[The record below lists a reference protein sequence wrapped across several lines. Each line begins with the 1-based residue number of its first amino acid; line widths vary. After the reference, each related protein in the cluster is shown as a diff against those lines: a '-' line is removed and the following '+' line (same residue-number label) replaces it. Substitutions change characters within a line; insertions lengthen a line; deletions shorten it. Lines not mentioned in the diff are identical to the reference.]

1 MKDFYRILGVRQNAT
16 LAEIKRAYRE
26 KVKMF
31 HPDAAGE
38 SSYQSEFTEVV
49 QAYRV
54 LSDARQRNIF
64 DESFFARIKKT
75 YSDSDSFDYYKWL
88 SERKDDE
95 SRAKFIFY
103 TLAQYTIDC
112 AKRSYKIG
120 VMDSYGKQDNFI
132 TGDYNKY
139 AEFQP
144 IVGGTAVSNV
154 YKKLCRPVD

>member
-1 MKDFYRILGVRQNAT
+1 MKKIFLSILFFLCSMTSIVFA
-16 LAEIKRAYRE
+16 
-26 KVKMF
+26 
-31 HPDAAGE
+31 
-38 SSYQSEFTEVV
+38 QSEEYTEWK
-49 QAYRV
+49 RV
-54 LSDARQRNIF
+54 
-64 DESFFARIKKT
+64 DENSYI
-75 YSDSDSFDYYKWL
+75 DSDGIVGAEDIYGFTFLLKSYNKGQY
-88 SERKDDE
+88 EPVNG
-95 SRAKFIFY
+95 KFIFY

-154 YKKLCRPVD
+154 YKNLCRPVD

>member
-1 MKDFYRILGVRQNAT
+1 MKKIFLSILFFLCSMTSIVFA
-16 LAEIKRAYRE
+16 
-26 KVKMF
+26 
-31 HPDAAGE
+31 
-38 SSYQSEFTEVV
+38 QSEEYTEWK
-49 QAYRV
+49 RV
-54 LSDARQRNIF
+54 
-64 DESFFARIKKT
+64 DENSYI
-75 YSDSDSFDYYKWL
+75 DSDVIVGAEDIYGFTFLLKSYNKGQY
-88 SERKDDE
+88 EPVNG
-95 SRAKFIFY
+95 KFIFY

>member
-1 MKDFYRILGVRQNAT
+1 MKKIFLSILFFLCSMTSTV
-16 LAEIKRAYRE
+16 
-26 KVKMF
+26 F
-31 HPDAAGE
+31 P
-38 SSYQSEFTEVV
+38 QSEEYTEWK
-49 QAYRV
+49 RV
-54 LSDARQRNIF
+54 
-64 DESFFARIKKT
+64 DENSYI
-75 YSDSDSFDYYKWL
+75 DSDGIVGAEDIYGFTFLLKSYNKGQY
-88 SERKDDE
+88 EPVNG
-95 SRAKFIFY
+95 KFIFY

-112 AKRSYKIG
+112 AKKSYKIG

>member
-1 MKDFYRILGVRQNAT
+1 MKKIFLSILFFLCSMTSIVFA
-16 LAEIKRAYRE
+16 
-26 KVKMF
+26 
-31 HPDAAGE
+31 
-38 SSYQSEFTEVV
+38 QSEEYTEWK
-49 QAYRV
+49 RV
-54 LSDARQRNIF
+54 
-64 DESFFARIKKT
+64 DENSYI
-75 YSDSDSFDYYKWL
+75 DSDGIVGAEDIYGFTFLLKSYNKGQY
-88 SERKDDE
+88 EPVNG
-95 SRAKFIFY
+95 KFIFY

-154 YKKLCRPVD
+154 YKMLCRPLD

>member
-1 MKDFYRILGVRQNAT
+1 MKKIFLSILFFLCSMTSIVFA
-16 LAEIKRAYRE
+16 
-26 KVKMF
+26 
-31 HPDAAGE
+31 
-38 SSYQSEFTEVV
+38 QSEEYTEWK
-49 QAYRV
+49 RV
-54 LSDARQRNIF
+54 
-64 DESFFARIKKT
+64 DENSYI
-75 YSDSDSFDYYKWL
+75 DSDGIVGAEDIYGFTFFLKSYNKGQY
-88 SERKDDE
+88 EPVNG
-95 SRAKFIFY
+95 KFIFY

>member
-1 MKDFYRILGVRQNAT
+1 MKKIFLSILFFLCSMTSIVFA
-16 LAEIKRAYRE
+16 
-26 KVKMF
+26 
-31 HPDAAGE
+31 
-38 SSYQSEFTEVV
+38 QSEEY
-49 QAYRV
+49 AEWKRV
-54 LSDARQRNIF
+54 
-64 DESFFARIKKT
+64 DENSYI
-75 YSDSDSFDYYKWL
+75 DSDGIVGAEDIYGFTFLLKSYNKGQY
-88 SERKDDE
+88 EPVNG
-95 SRAKFIFY
+95 KFIFY

>member
-1 MKDFYRILGVRQNAT
+1 MKKIFLSILFFLCSMTSIVFA
-16 LAEIKRAYRE
+16 
-26 KVKMF
+26 
-31 HPDAAGE
+31 
-38 SSYQSEFTEVV
+38 QSEEYTEWK
-49 QAYRV
+49 RV
-54 LSDARQRNIF
+54 
-64 DESFFARIKKT
+64 DENSYI
-75 YSDSDSFDYYKWL
+75 DSDGIVGAEDIYGFTFLLKSYNKGQY
-88 SERKDDE
+88 EPVNG
-95 SRAKFIFY
+95 KFILY

>member
-1 MKDFYRILGVRQNAT
+1 MKKIFLSILFFLCSMTPIVFA
-16 LAEIKRAYRE
+16 
-26 KVKMF
+26 
-31 HPDAAGE
+31 
-38 SSYQSEFTEVV
+38 QSEEYTEWK
-49 QAYRV
+49 RV
-54 LSDARQRNIF
+54 
-64 DESFFARIKKT
+64 DENSYI
-75 YSDSDSFDYYKWL
+75 DSDGIVGAEDIYGFTFLLKSYNKGQY
-88 SERKDDE
+88 EPVNG
-95 SRAKFIFY
+95 KFIFY

>member
-1 MKDFYRILGVRQNAT
+1 MKKIFLSILFFLCSMTSTV
-16 LAEIKRAYRE
+16 
-26 KVKMF
+26 F
-31 HPDAAGE
+31 P
-38 SSYQSEFTEVV
+38 QSEEYTEWK
-49 QAYRV
+49 RV
-54 LSDARQRNIF
+54 
-64 DESFFARIKKT
+64 DENSYI
-75 YSDSDSFDYYKWL
+75 DSDGIVGTEDIYGFTFLLKSYNKGQY
-88 SERKDDE
+88 EPVNG
-95 SRAKFIFY
+95 KFIFY

>member
-1 MKDFYRILGVRQNAT
+1 MKKIFLSILFFLCLMTSIVFA
-16 LAEIKRAYRE
+16 
-26 KVKMF
+26 
-31 HPDAAGE
+31 
-38 SSYQSEFTEVV
+38 QSEEYTEWK
-49 QAYRV
+49 RV
-54 LSDARQRNIF
+54 
-64 DESFFARIKKT
+64 DENSYI
-75 YSDSDSFDYYKWL
+75 DSDGIVGAEDIYGFTFLLKSYNKGQY
-88 SERKDDE
+88 EPVNG
-95 SRAKFIFY
+95 KFIFY

-112 AKRSYKIG
+112 AKKSYKIG

>member
-1 MKDFYRILGVRQNAT
+1 MKKIFLSILFFLCLMTSIVFA
-16 LAEIKRAYRE
+16 
-26 KVKMF
+26 
-31 HPDAAGE
+31 
-38 SSYQSEFTEVV
+38 QSEEYTEWK
-49 QAYRV
+49 RV
-54 LSDARQRNIF
+54 
-64 DESFFARIKKT
+64 DENSYI
-75 YSDSDSFDYYKWL
+75 DSDGIVGAEDIYGFTFLLKSYNKGQY
-88 SERKDDE
+88 EPVNG
-95 SRAKFIFY
+95 KFIFY

>member
-1 MKDFYRILGVRQNAT
+1 MKKIFLSILFFLCSMTSIVFA
-16 LAEIKRAYRE
+16 
-26 KVKMF
+26 
-31 HPDAAGE
+31 
-38 SSYQSEFTEVV
+38 QSEEYTEWK
-49 QAYRV
+49 RV
-54 LSDARQRNIF
+54 
-64 DESFFARIKKT
+64 DENSYI
-75 YSDSDSFDYYKWL
+75 DSDGIVGAEDIYGFTFLLKSDNKGQY
-88 SERKDDE
+88 EPVNG
-95 SRAKFIFY
+95 KFIFY

>member
-1 MKDFYRILGVRQNAT
+1 MTSIVFA
-16 LAEIKRAYRE
+16 
-26 KVKMF
+26 
-31 HPDAAGE
+31 
-38 SSYQSEFTEVV
+38 QSEEYTEWK
-49 QAYRV
+49 RV
-54 LSDARQRNIF
+54 
-64 DESFFARIKKT
+64 DENSYI
-75 YSDSDSFDYYKWL
+75 DSDGIVGAEDIYGFTFLLKSYNKGQY
-88 SERKDDE
+88 EPVNG
-95 SRAKFIFY
+95 KFIFY

-132 TGDYNKY
+132 IGDYNKY

>member
-1 MKDFYRILGVRQNAT
+1 MKKIFLSILFLLCSMTSIVFA
-16 LAEIKRAYRE
+16 
-26 KVKMF
+26 
-31 HPDAAGE
+31 
-38 SSYQSEFTEVV
+38 QSEEYTEWK
-49 QAYRV
+49 RV
-54 LSDARQRNIF
+54 
-64 DESFFARIKKT
+64 DENSYI
-75 YSDSDSFDYYKWL
+75 DSDGIVGAEDIYGFTFLLKSYNKGQY
-88 SERKDDE
+88 EPVNG
-95 SRAKFIFY
+95 KFIFY

>member
-1 MKDFYRILGVRQNAT
+1 MKKIFLSILFFLCSMTSIVFA
-16 LAEIKRAYRE
+16 
-26 KVKMF
+26 
-31 HPDAAGE
+31 
-38 SSYQSEFTEVV
+38 QSEEYTEWK
-49 QAYRV
+49 RV
-54 LSDARQRNIF
+54 
-64 DESFFARIKKT
+64 DENSYI
-75 YSDSDSFDYYKWL
+75 DSDGIVGAEDIYGFTFLLKFYNKGQY
-88 SERKDDE
+88 EPVNG
-95 SRAKFIFY
+95 KFIFY

>member
-1 MKDFYRILGVRQNAT
+1 MTSIVFA
-16 LAEIKRAYRE
+16 
-26 KVKMF
+26 
-31 HPDAAGE
+31 
-38 SSYQSEFTEVV
+38 QSEEYTEWK
-49 QAYRV
+49 RV
-54 LSDARQRNIF
+54 
-64 DESFFARIKKT
+64 DENFYI
-75 YSDSDSFDYYKWL
+75 DSDGIVGTEDIYGFTFLLKSYNKGQY
-88 SERKDDE
+88 EPVNG
-95 SRAKFIFY
+95 KFIFY

>member
-1 MKDFYRILGVRQNAT
+1 MTSIVFA
-16 LAEIKRAYRE
+16 
-26 KVKMF
+26 
-31 HPDAAGE
+31 
-38 SSYQSEFTEVV
+38 QSEEYTEWKRVDENSYIDFDGIVGAEDIYGFTFLLKSYNKGQYEPV
-49 QAYRV
+49 
-54 LSDARQRNIF
+54 NG
-64 DESFFARIKKT
+64 
-75 YSDSDSFDYYKWL
+75 
-88 SERKDDE
+88 
-95 SRAKFIFY
+95 KFIFY

>member
-1 MKDFYRILGVRQNAT
+1 MKKIFLSILFFLCSTTSIVFA
-16 LAEIKRAYRE
+16 
-26 KVKMF
+26 
-31 HPDAAGE
+31 
-38 SSYQSEFTEVV
+38 QSEEYTEWK
-49 QAYRV
+49 RV
-54 LSDARQRNIF
+54 
-64 DESFFARIKKT
+64 DENSYI
-75 YSDSDSFDYYKWL
+75 DSDGIVGTEDIYGFTFLLKSYNKGQY
-88 SERKDDE
+88 EPVNG
-95 SRAKFIFY
+95 KFIFY

>member
-1 MKDFYRILGVRQNAT
+1 MKKIFLSILFFLCSMTSIVFA
-16 LAEIKRAYRE
+16 
-26 KVKMF
+26 
-31 HPDAAGE
+31 
-38 SSYQSEFTEVV
+38 QSEEYTEWK
-49 QAYRV
+49 RV
-54 LSDARQRNIF
+54 
-64 DESFFARIKKT
+64 DENSYI
-75 YSDSDSFDYYKWL
+75 DSDGIVGAEDIYGFTFLLKSYNKGQY
-88 SERKDDE
+88 EPVNG
-95 SRAKFIFY
+95 KFIFY

-120 VMDSYGKQDNFI
+120 VMASYGKQDNFI

>member
-1 MKDFYRILGVRQNAT
+1 MKKIFLSILFFLCSVTSIVFA
-16 LAEIKRAYRE
+16 
-26 KVKMF
+26 
-31 HPDAAGE
+31 
-38 SSYQSEFTEVV
+38 QSEEYTEWK
-49 QAYRV
+49 RV
-54 LSDARQRNIF
+54 
-64 DESFFARIKKT
+64 DENSYI
-75 YSDSDSFDYYKWL
+75 DSDGIVGAEDIYGFTFLLKSYNKGQY
-88 SERKDDE
+88 EPVNG
-95 SRAKFIFY
+95 KFIFY

-154 YKKLCRPVD
+154 YKTLCRPVD

>member
-1 MKDFYRILGVRQNAT
+1 MKKIFLSILFFLCLMTSIVFA
-16 LAEIKRAYRE
+16 
-26 KVKMF
+26 
-31 HPDAAGE
+31 
-38 SSYQSEFTEVV
+38 QSEEYTEWK
-49 QAYRV
+49 RV
-54 LSDARQRNIF
+54 
-64 DESFFARIKKT
+64 DENSYI
-75 YSDSDSFDYYKWL
+75 DSDGIVGAEDIYGFTFLLKSYNKGQY
-88 SERKDDE
+88 EPVNG
-95 SRAKFIFY
+95 KFIFY

-154 YKKLCRPVD
+154 YKKLCRPS

>member
-1 MKDFYRILGVRQNAT
+1 MKKIFLSILFFLCSMTSIVFA
-16 LAEIKRAYRE
+16 
-26 KVKMF
+26 
-31 HPDAAGE
+31 
-38 SSYQSEFTEVV
+38 QSEEYTEWK
-49 QAYRV
+49 RV
-54 LSDARQRNIF
+54 
-64 DESFFARIKKT
+64 DENSYI
-75 YSDSDSFDYYKWL
+75 DSDGIVGTEDIYGFTFLLKSYNKGQY
-88 SERKDDE
+88 EPVNG
-95 SRAKFIFY
+95 KFIFY

-154 YKKLCRPVD
+154 YKKLCTRVSMPSS

>member
-1 MKDFYRILGVRQNAT
+1 MKKIFLSILFFLCSMTSIAF
-16 LAEIKRAYRE
+16 A
-26 KVKMF
+26 
-31 HPDAAGE
+31 
-38 SSYQSEFTEVV
+38 QSEEYTEWK
-49 QAYRV
+49 RV
-54 LSDARQRNIF
+54 
-64 DESFFARIKKT
+64 DENSYI
-75 YSDSDSFDYYKWL
+75 DSDGIVGAEDIYGFTFLLKSYNKGQY
-88 SERKDDE
+88 EPVNG
-95 SRAKFIFY
+95 KFIFY

-154 YKKLCRPVD
+154 YKKLCRPVVD

>member
-1 MKDFYRILGVRQNAT
+1 MKKIFLSILFFLCSMTSIVFA
-16 LAEIKRAYRE
+16 
-26 KVKMF
+26 
-31 HPDAAGE
+31 
-38 SSYQSEFTEVV
+38 QSEEYTEWK
-49 QAYRV
+49 RV
-54 LSDARQRNIF
+54 
-64 DESFFARIKKT
+64 DENSYI
-75 YSDSDSFDYYKWL
+75 DSDGIVGAEDIYGFTFLLKSYNKGQY
-88 SERKDDE
+88 EPVNG
-95 SRAKFIFY
+95 KFIFY

-112 AKRSYKIG
+112 AKRSYKIV

>member
-1 MKDFYRILGVRQNAT
+1 MKKIFLSILFFLCSMTSTV
-16 LAEIKRAYRE
+16 
-26 KVKMF
+26 F
-31 HPDAAGE
+31 P
-38 SSYQSEFTEVV
+38 QSEEYTEWK
-49 QAYRV
+49 RV
-54 LSDARQRNIF
+54 
-64 DESFFARIKKT
+64 DENSYI
-75 YSDSDSFDYYKWL
+75 DSDGIVGAEDIYGFTFLLKSYNKGQY
-88 SERKDDE
+88 EPVNG
-95 SRAKFIFY
+95 KFIFY

-112 AKRSYKIG
+112 AKKLYKIG